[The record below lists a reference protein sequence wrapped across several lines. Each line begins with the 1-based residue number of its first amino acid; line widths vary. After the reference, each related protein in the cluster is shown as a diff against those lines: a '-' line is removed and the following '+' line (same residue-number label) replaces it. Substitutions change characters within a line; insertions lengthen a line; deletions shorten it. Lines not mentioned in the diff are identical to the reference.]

1 MLRVVVLFCLLTGSA
16 FAQQKSL
23 LWEVSGN
30 GLKQPSYLY
39 GTFHLLCQKD
49 LKISPTAMEK
59 LKDAGQMYLE
69 IDMDDPQE
77 MSSMMNNMY
86 LKGQTLKDLTDST
99 DYAFLSRFY
108 QDSLHI
114 SLAAVG
120 KMKPFMLMSLLY
132 PKLLGCSPGSPELV
146 FMQAASTAKKPIM
159 GLEKAAD
166 QFAVIDKPGPKKT
179 AEQLVK
185 FVREY
190 EKSRKE
196 FNEMLDLYRQQD
208 VEALYRL
215 TESQPDYAD
224 QIEDLLWNRNANWIG
239 VLEKAMAEK
248 ATFVAVGAGHLG
260 GPKGVLALLRAKGY
274 QIRAL

>member
-1 MLRVVVLFCLLTGSA
+1 MLRIVTLLCLLTGSVY
-16 FAQQKSL
+16 AQQKSL

-30 GLKQPSYLY
+30 GLKEPSYLY
-39 GTFHLLCQKD
+39 GTFHLLCQTD
-49 LKISPTAMEK
+49 LKISPVAMEK

-69 IDMDDPQE
+69 IDMDDPRE
-77 MSSMMNNMY
+77 MSSMMSNMY

-108 QDSLHI
+108 QDSLHVNLT
-114 SLAAVG
+114 SLG

-146 FMQAASTAKKPIM
+146 FMQVAASAKKPIY
-159 GLEKAAD
+159 GLEKAAE

-208 VEALYRL
+208 IEALYRL
-215 TESQPDYAD
+215 TESQPDYAE

-260 GPKGVLALLRAKGY
+260 GAKGVLALLKAKGY